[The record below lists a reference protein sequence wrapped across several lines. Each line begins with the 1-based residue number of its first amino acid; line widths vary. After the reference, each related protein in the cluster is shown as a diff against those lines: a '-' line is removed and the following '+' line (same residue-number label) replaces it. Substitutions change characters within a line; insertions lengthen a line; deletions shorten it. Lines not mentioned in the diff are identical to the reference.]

1 MDNKNCSLYLKGIGH
16 SFQYLRLNQDDA
28 RTLKSLQTSDAE
40 NFILGMDGPEVP
52 EEQQLCEYVYGID
65 VSDFS
70 LRWEDDTDE
79 NNPNTEDANL
89 ICESVITD
97 EETPKSV
104 LDFVEVKTG
113 KVFGNIHLPISDPS
127 EFDVAKLD
135 IYYFEYR
142 LDGYAEEYGKMITR
156 IEYNGEDIELDFEDN
171 GLETSQYLLGYEYE
185 KDEFIDHA
193 VIYEMR
199 SDELITDYQ
208 WDKLDLVFP

>member
-1 MDNKNCSLYLKGIGH
+1 MDNKYCSLYLKGIGH
-16 SFQYLRLNQDDA
+16 SFQYYRLNQDDA
-28 RTLKSLQTSDAE
+28 KSLKSLQISDKE
-40 NFILGMDGPEVP
+40 NFFLSWNQLEAP
-52 EEQQLCEYVYGID
+52 EERELCEYAYGID